1 MRFLPTVIA
10 SILGSLIAFSIAF
23 FFGLVLLAAIA
34 SSGQVAPVVQE
45 NTVLVVS
52 ASGAMV
58 LVALQDVL
66 EGEAKAT
73 ANGRADRRTTAGDKE
88 DELATNSERAQ
99 RARRGIVGNI
109 SIVAVS
115 VAVADTSSYIQDNR
129 NRRKTFDV

>member
-1 MRFLPTVIA
+1 M
-10 SILGSLIAFSIAF
+10 
-23 FFGLVLLAAIA
+23 
-34 SSGQVAPVVQE
+34 
-45 NTVLVVS
+45 LVVS

-58 LVALQDVL
+58 VVALQDVL

-109 SIVAVS
+109 SIVAV
-115 VAVADTSSYIQDNR
+115 ADTR
-129 NRRKTFDV
+129 